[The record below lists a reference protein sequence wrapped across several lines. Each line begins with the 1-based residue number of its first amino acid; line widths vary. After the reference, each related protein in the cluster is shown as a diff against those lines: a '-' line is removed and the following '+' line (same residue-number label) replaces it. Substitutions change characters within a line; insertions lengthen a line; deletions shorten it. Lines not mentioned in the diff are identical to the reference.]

1 MLKTTTSIA
10 GLLLLAIVELS
21 GQQTTTPGS
30 GAASSSARGGD
41 VRGGD
46 VKGGDVKGGN
56 VQGGDVK
63 GGNVQ
68 GGSVVGGT
76 VTGGSVTG
84 GTAQGGTATSGS
96 VSAGT
101 VTSGTVGAGT
111 ASATVNGRQITA
123 RAPGGVSIQTNESN
137 AVVTIGG
144 KTIVVEKERLLL
156 DGQEK
161 AKLPSTATN
170 IAIDA
175 EGTRLVVKADG
186 KELLSTENKDSR

>member
-1 MLKTTTSIA
+1 MLNITTSIA
-10 GLLLLAIVELS
+10 ALLMLAIVELPA
-21 GQQTTTPGS
+21 QQTTT
-30 GAASSSARGGD
+30 AASGTATTSARGGD
-41 VRGGD
+41 ARGGD
-46 VKGGDVKGGN
+46 VK
-56 VQGGDVK
+56 GGDVK

-84 GTAQGGTATSGS
+84 GTAQGGTVSSGS

-101 VTSGTVGAGT
+101 VTSGTVGAGS
-111 ASATVNGRQITA
+111 ASASVNGRQITA
-123 RAPGGVSIQTNESN
+123 RAPGGVSIQTNDSN

-144 KTIVVEKERLLL
+144 KSIVVEKERLLL

-161 AKLPSTATN
+161 AKLPSTVTN

-175 EGTRLVVKADG
+175 EGTRLIVKADG
-186 KELLSTENKDSR
+186 KEILSTESKDAR